1 VVYLSLTSF
10 RKYLKRKGKK
20 DSVIERNIN
29 TVESFYS
36 FISSKM
42 ETQTSNEDIHRYVK
56 IIENEGKS
64 AKGFL
69 YVMMNYFQYR
79 NDRELYLYT
88 AKLREERTSKTR
100 RKFQIK
106 DFLGI
111 SKEAIEKLRSIG
123 IKDVDQMLEQGRTRE
138 QRNQLALII
147 KVPED
152 VILELVNL
160 SDLTRMGYVKRKLSR
175 LYYEAGIRSP
185 SQVSKYEPNELYE
198 HFKAYVEE
206 TGWEGM
212 IPNRKDLEHNIKN
225 ARKLPVKVEY

>member
-1 VVYLSLTSF
+1 LSLTSF
-10 RKYLKRKGKK
+10 RKYLKSKGKK
-20 DSVIERNIN
+20 DSVVERNIN

-36 FISSKM
+36 FISSKV
-42 ETQTSNEDIHRYVK
+42 ETQTSSEDIHRYVK

-79 NDRELYLYT
+79 DDRELYEYT

-111 SKEAIEKLRSIG
+111 NKEAIEKLRSIG
-123 IKDVDQMLEQGRTRE
+123 IIDIDQMLEQGRTRE
-138 QRNQLALII
+138 QRNQLAQVVKL
-147 KVPED
+147 PED

-225 ARKLPVKVEY
+225 ARKLPAKVEY